1 MKHLLNNLSEEEKNS
16 IRGQHT
22 GGMQVNNGRFNSLL
36 ENKLGNSKP
45 LVEQFDD
52 EEDYEFE
59 DENEPYIDL
68 TDEEDDDDEEEL
80 YRGAPERLVKHMDS
94 GKIAGTHKHGVGY
107 TPNEFGKS
115 LGHSS
120 HPTSIPNYTKMEDLD
135 SLGGMKALR
144 MSNPNKGRRYRDLE
158 EDTSWMDDLNEGDDD
173 YAPTLKEKIEKAIRN
188 SVTNKDEIID
198 VLEAILRE
206 KKGHGHVTKE
216 KVLKNFNK

>member
-22 GGMQVNNGRFNSLL
+22 GGMEVSNSRFNSLL

-52 EEDYEFE
+52 EDDYDFEDELE
-59 DENEPYIDL
+59 GDENEPYIDL
-68 TDEEDDDDEEEL
+68 TDKEDDDIHLIHRKMSSDDDEE
-80 YRGAPERLVKHMDS
+80 
-94 GKIAGTHKHGVGY
+94 
-107 TPNEFGKS
+107 
-115 LGHSS
+115 
-120 HPTSIPNYTKMEDLD
+120 LD
-135 SLGGMKALR
+135 EG
-144 MSNPNKGRRYRDLE
+144 
-158 EDTSWMDDLNEGDDD
+158 TSWMNDLNEGDDYD
-173 YAPTLKEKIEKAIRN
+173 YAPTLKEKIESAIRN

-216 KVLKNFNK
+216 KVLKNWMK